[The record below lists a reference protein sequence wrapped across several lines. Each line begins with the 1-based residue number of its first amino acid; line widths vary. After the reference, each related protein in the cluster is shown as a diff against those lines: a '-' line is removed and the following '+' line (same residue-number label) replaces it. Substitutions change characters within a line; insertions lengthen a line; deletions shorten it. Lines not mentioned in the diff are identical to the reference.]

1 MKQLLKKIFC
11 EKKVTP
17 EILPGETEFDY
28 IPKEEIEKIKKKS
41 PKKENVII
49 HPKVKKNFK

>member
-11 EKKVTP
+11 KKNETP

-28 IPKEEIEKIKKKS
+28 IPIEEVKQIKKKS
-41 PKKENVII
+41 TKKENVIL
-49 HPKVKKNFK
+49 HSKVKTKNV